1 MTPVGVSETIR
12 AAVLR
17 GGEDGEIAVGIGDC
31 EFVLG
36 GLEGDAAL
44 LEFCG
49 RRAEVRYSQKDS
61 FSFGVPP
68 RLETSA
74 ASGWWAATTAF
85 EPR

>member
-12 AAVLR
+12 TAVLR
-17 GGEDGEIAVGIGDC
+17 GDEDGEIAVGIGDC
-31 EFVLG
+31 
-36 GLEGDAAL
+36 AAL

-68 RLETSA
+68 REY
-74 ASGWWAATTAF
+74 
-85 EPR
+85 PPC